1 MIQEATLPT
10 FDPQSW
16 DEAHE
21 NGRWL
26 SFLTTTLSNLLT
38 AQQPLTPEQRDAL
51 GAMHEAASY
60 FIDLPESSSNTARG
74 LRSSRECWCQ
84 DISAAALAG
93 PDSLAGDEFN
103 QYVREGRPSLMTL
116 EQVVHSLCSERNRNY
131 MFSELTDE
139 EAAVRLKALVSGYLT
154 RLSNLRTAVK
164 NVIFMLD
171 PAQRHLV
178 QDINTG
184 AISELDLS
192 SLYEEFL
199 SHYAYETAFYVC
211 LYQNVWEA
219 DTVPP
224 LFQPHA

>member
-16 DEAHE
+16 DEAHDY
-21 NGRWL
+21 GRWL
-26 SFLTTTLSNLLT
+26 YFLTTTLENLLST
-38 AQQPLTPEQRDAL
+38 QQPLTAEQQDAL

-60 FIDLPESSSNTARG
+60 FIELPENSNSTARE
-74 LRSSRECWCQ
+74 LRRSRECWWQ
-84 DISAAALAG
+84 DISAAAEAG

-116 EQVVHSLCSERNRNY
+116 EQVVQSLCCERNRNY
-131 MFSELTDE
+131 LMGELTDE
-139 EAAVRLKALVSGYLT
+139 EAAARLKALVSGYLT